1 MKKML
6 EELKKLDNEY
16 EVPVDFSKNV
26 MREVKKLNNKKK
38 HFSRYVIAYT
48 STAAVVAIAAV
59 VALNNNLSKKSFD
72 EVNNYSSSA
81 QQKENSIANNVEVE
95 DNTIL
100 ASASLKETD
109 GNDISSNSATD
120 LFEMSNGDSENVA
133 RPEAG
138 LTQFEDSK
146 QRNGI
151 YSDESKVANTYS
163 YIGSASYSGDDVILE
178 VEDILNENGIKIE
191 EIGEDFILV
200 DSDVQKINDILS
212 DYARKV
218 QVIEFN
224 GKIKIQKEV

>member
-16 EVPVDFSKNV
+16 EVPVDFSKDV

-133 RPEAG
+133 RQEAG

-146 QRNGI
+146 QRNDI
-151 YSDESKVANTYS
+151 KVANTSS

-178 VEDILNENGIKIE
+178 VEGILNENGIKIE

-212 DYARKV
+212 DYAKKV

>member
-16 EVPVDFSKNV
+16 EVPVDFSKDV
-26 MREVKKLNNKKK
+26 MREVKKLNNKK

-72 EVNNYSSSA
+72 EVNNYSSSV
-81 QQKENSIANNVEVE
+81 QQNENSIANNVEVE

-100 ASASLKETD
+100 ANASLKGID

-120 LFEMSNGDSENVA
+120 LFEMNNGDSENVA
-133 RPEAG
+133 RQEAG

-146 QRNGI
+146 QRNDI
-151 YSDESKVANTYS
+151 YSDESKVANTSS

>member
-16 EVPVDFSKNV
+16 EVPVDFSKDV
-26 MREVKKLNNKKK
+26 MREIKKLNNKK

-48 STAAVVAIAAV
+48 STVAVVAIAAV

-72 EVNNYSSSA
+72 EVSNYSSSA

-100 ASASLKETD
+100 ASASLKGMD

-133 RPEAG
+133 RQEAG

-146 QRNGI
+146 QRNDI
-151 YSDESKVANTYS
+151 YSDESKVANTSS

-212 DYARKV
+212 DYAKKV